1 MLLSIVNLNESII
14 FCTVGKSE
22 LNCDGEFSYWIKYA
36 LFPTI
41 VPVSSPLK
49 FSPPSVYEYITLYAG
64 DPARVMPLSVVS
76 LAVKFFRSVLS
87 SDTESDT
94 YCFRFSPESTLST
107 NTSNVAEELVSLGEN
122 VAMSVLESPLLS
134 FPPPGL
140 ELQLAGY

>member
-1 MLLSIVNLNESII
+1 MNQSF

-64 DPARVMPLSVVS
+64 EPARVMPLSVVS
-76 LAVKFFRSVLS
+76 LAVKFFNLFCHQIQSL
-87 SDTESDT
+87 THI
-94 YCFRFSPESTLST
+94 
-107 NTSNVAEELVSLGEN
+107 VSGSHQN
-122 VAMSVLESPLLS
+122 QHCPLIHRML
-134 FPPPGL
+134 PRN
-140 ELQLAGY
+140 